1 MRAEEFLT
9 EAATD
14 IVYHY
19 TSTHNAARIMK
30 DGVFKL
36 AATGGNDS
44 ESQYAPAGYPFFF
57 STTRS
62 KVGDY
67 HRYLGTG
74 GVMFVLD
81 GRWLSSRYPVK
92 PIDYWDRSWQHTP
105 DRTRE
110 AEDRVFSRDSEI
122 PIDGVTA
129 VHVLLK
135 EPDESRSPLTRQIL
149 IAAKKRKIPA
159 YLYNDEAA
167 FRTQNTAKAIDISQA
182 GDLLKGQEVIPGY
195 RRPTRGLP
203 ARRGGEPWGKS
214 SIYDWVELIK
224 KQPGQALSKSADKLR
239 YNITYYGDH
248 SNALKNDLFNARK
261 PSGGGE
267 YELAN
272 RLQAY
277 MQTNN
282 LNVKT
287 LADQLKQK
295 WKQA

>member
-1 MRAEEFLT
+1 MRATEFVT

-36 AATGGNDS
+36 AATGGNDY
-44 ESQYAPAGYPFFF
+44 EARYAPPGYPFFL

-67 HRYLGTG
+67 HRYLGSS

-81 GRWLSSRYPVK
+81 GRWLSARYLVK

-110 AEDRVFSRDSEI
+110 AEDRVFSREPDM
-122 PIDGVTA
+122 PIDGITA
-129 VHVLLK
+129 VHVLLT
-135 EPDESRSPLTRQIL
+135 EPGQPRGPLSRQIL
-149 IAAKKRKIPA
+149 IAAKTRGIPA
-159 YLYNDEAA
+159 YLYNNEAA
-167 FRTQNTAKAIDISQA
+167 FRTQNISKSVPIAQA
-182 GDLLKGQEVIPGY
+182 GELLKGQEVTPSF
-195 RRPTRGLP
+195 RRPTRGLA
-203 ARRGGEPWGKS
+203 ARRGGEAWGKS
-214 SIYDWVELIK
+214 SIYDWIELIK

-239 YNITYYGDH
+239 YNIAYYGDH
-248 SNALKNDLFNARK
+248 SDMLRSDLFNARK
-261 PSGGGE
+261 PSSGGE
-267 YELAN
+267 YDLAN

-277 MQTNN
+277 MQKNKLTVN
-282 LNVKT
+282 T
-287 LADQLKQK
+287 LTDRLKEK
-295 WKQA
+295 WKRS

>member
-1 MRAEEFLT
+1 MRAHDFVI

-36 AATGGNDS
+36 AATGGNDA
-44 ESQYAPAGYPFFF
+44 ESQYAPAGYPFFL

-92 PIDYWDRSWQHTP
+92 PIDYWERSWQHSP

-110 AEDRVFSRDSEI
+110 AEDRVFSREPDM

-149 IAAKKRKIPA
+149 IAAKTRGIPA
-159 YLYNDEAA
+159 YLYDDEAA
-167 FRTQNTAKAIDISQA
+167 FRTQNISKSVPIAQA
-182 GDLLKGQEVIPGY
+182 GELLKGQEVTPSF

-214 SIYDWVELIK
+214 SIYDWIELIK
-224 KQPGQALSKSADKLR
+224 KQPGQTLSKSADKLR
-239 YNITYYGDH
+239 YNIAYYGDQA
-248 SNALKNDLFNARK
+248 NVLKNDLFNARK
-261 PSGGGE
+261 PSSSGE
-267 YELAN
+267 YDLAN

-277 MQTNN
+277 LQKNGLTVN
-282 LNVKT
+282 T
-287 LADQLKQK
+287 LADRLKEK
-295 WKQA
+295 WKRS